1 MKRTQ
6 YFRNS
11 LLVSLLLLATSCVEE
26 LKLENYYTFTGETIT
41 DYVENREEFSS
52 FAHVLQRT
60 GVNSLLSAYGTY
72 TCFVPTNGAF
82 DIYLRERG
90 KSDVSELTD
99 EECDTIAYG
108 HIIKLDYMTTDMDNG
123 VVNTPNMNDRYIQ
136 ITIDTLTAE
145 YFVNRYSKVI
155 ARDQECENGVVHVVD
170 HVLSH
175 SIASL
180 FDLMKENPA
189 ISLFCEAVELT
200 HMQDSL
206 QGYIDLTFE
215 PRPDDMGDGTDR
227 NAFKKYYPTSRLIG
241 YTGFIETNEVLYKA
255 MDKAGLLDTVGRTA
269 IDCLIDYAKKV
280 YDEVFPDD
288 AGITDY
294 TDRRNSLNRF
304 VSYHFLNRRIYT
316 DKMTTELHFPNFAH
330 DAFDFYE
337 TMCPGTIMKASRGKA
352 TKDSTRLNRRYGM
365 SHGQPHT
372 VKGVKVNHSEMF
384 DGSNGVYY
392 LIDAPLVYDKTVVTE
407 VLNDRMRF
415 DAATLMPELATNN
428 IFRNGDGK
436 GTVKEGLNKAYQI
449 TNGLYSY
456 VDNLKLHQTGVVY
469 YQTQSIG
476 FWCWYADEVIAEGS
490 YDFAIKLPPVP
501 EGTYEIR
508 YGYVP
513 MSHRGVTQVYVGE
526 EVSAN
531 KVSYV
536 PCGIPIDLTE
546 DGKSAKIGWF
556 SDSGL
561 TEEDIT
567 KNEKAMHNRGYMKGP
582 DTQTEGADKSNVAR
596 NQSNHL
602 RRIVTT
608 QYLENNK
615 EYWIRFRAVDEAG
628 KEFMFDYLELCPK
641 SVYDNPNNKEDR
653 H

>member
-1 MKRTQ
+1 MKRTHF
-6 YFRNS
+6 FRNS
-11 LLVSLLLLATSCVEE
+11 IIILQLILVSACVEE

-52 FAHVLQRT
+52 FSRVLQRT
-60 GVNSLLSAYGTY
+60 GVNSLLSAYGAY
-72 TCFVPTNGAF
+72 TCFLPTNDAF
-82 DIYLRERG
+82 DLYLRERG
-90 KSDVSELTD
+90 KTDVSQLTD

-136 ITIDTLTAE
+136 ITIDTLTGE

-155 ARDQECENGVVHVVD
+155 ARDQECENGIVHVVD

-180 FDLMKENPA
+180 FDLMKENPS
-189 ISLFCEAVELT
+189 ISLFCEAMELT
-200 HMQDSL
+200 HMHDSL
-206 QGYIDLTFE
+206 QGYIDLTFK

-227 NAFKKYYPTSRLIG
+227 NGFRKYYPVSRLIG
-241 YTGFIETNEVLYKA
+241 YTGFVETNEVLA
-255 MDKAGLLDTVGRTA
+255 RAGIDTTSVQG
-269 IDCLIDYAKKV
+269 LIDYAKNV
-280 YDEVFPDD
+280 YDDVFPED

-304 VSYHFLNRRIYT
+304 VSYHFFNRRIYT
-316 DKMTTELHFPNFAH
+316 DKMTTYLHFPNYAH
-330 DAFDFYE
+330 EAFDFYE
-337 TMCPGTIMKASRGKA
+337 TMCPGTIIKVSRGRA
-352 TKDSTRLNRRYGM
+352 TQDSTRLNRRYGV
-365 SHGQPHT
+365 SHGKSHR
-372 VKGVKVNHSEMF
+372 VKGVKVHHTEMF

-436 GTVKEGLNKAYQI
+436 GTISEGLNKAYQI
-449 TNGLYSY
+449 TNGKYSY
-456 VDNLKLHQTGVVY
+456 VDNLKLHQDGIVY

-476 FWCWYADEVIAEGS
+476 FWCWYADEIIAEGS
-490 YDFAIKLPPVP
+490 YDFEIKLPPVP

-513 MSHRGVTQVYVGE
+513 MDHRGVTQVYVDGI
-526 EVSAN
+526 
-531 KVSYV
+531 
-536 PCGIPIDLTE
+536 PCGIPVDLTE
-546 DGKSAKIGWF
+546 NGTSAKIGWF
-556 SDSGL
+556 DDGSLS
-561 TEEDIT
+561 EEEIT

-582 DTQTEGADKSNVAR
+582 DTQTEGADKTNIAR
-596 NQSNHL
+596 KQDNHL
-602 RRIVTT
+602 RRIVATK
-608 QYLENNK
+608 YLESGVDHT
-615 EYWIRFRAVDEAG
+615 IRFRAVDAAG

-641 SVYDNPNNKEDR
+641 SVYDNPTQKEDR